1 MLEMPSFLAE
11 GPVPPTLNGSGPAS
25 KRSSLDRRNHSPNG
39 HRHDDSKP
47 NGVMGNGTSSGL
59 HPVLPLTNG
68 HRASMESARRR
79 SVAENGMLS
88 EPTSKR
94 SSRVGNEKERPEDR
108 NAPERLATRDDG
120 YFAVQTAET
129 EEGFFSTH
137 VKLMAVK
144 GESAQDSEEAQIEE
158 ASAILPGTSA
168 YTAEPSSAEGSL
180 RVPNQPHRIPS
191 NQALSYPPALLGMPQ
206 QAPRLQQRHTL
217 EVPRVSSSRLS
228 RETTNSVN
236 GFDDSIV
243 SATGRFSPATP
254 TRRRGS
260 LTMVRR
266 VTRSIHSD
274 MHLDDMPQDH
284 DAAQYAEVFRQKRIS
299 RRKRKEEE
307 EEDRVLVGT
316 KVDQNHVNY
325 VMAYNMLTGIRF
337 TVSRTNA
344 KMDRELT
351 EADFSAR
358 HKFSFDV

>member
-39 HRHDDSKP
+39 HRYDEAKP
-47 NGVMGNGTSSGL
+47 NGVLSNGSSPGL
-59 HPVLPLTNG
+59 HPGHSLTNG

-79 SVAENGMLS
+79 SVAENGMLAD
-88 EPTSKR
+88 PASKR
-94 SSRVGNEKERPEDR
+94 SSRVGNEKERPEDKVV
-108 NAPERLATRDDG
+108 PERLATRDDG

-144 GESAQDSEEAQIEE
+144 GESAQDSEEAQIE
-158 ASAILPGTSA
+158 ASAILPGTA
-168 YTAEPSSAEGSL
+168 VYTAEPGTAEGSL
-180 RVPNQPHRIPS
+180 RVPTQPYRTS
-191 NQALSYPPALLGMPQ
+191 SAQALSYPPTLLGLPQ
-206 QAPRLQQRHTL
+206 QTPRLQQRHTL
-217 EVPRVSSSRLS
+217 EVPRASTSRLS
-228 RETTNSVN
+228 RETTNSAN
-236 GFDDSIV
+236 GVDDSVV

-274 MHLDDMPQDH
+274 MHLDDVPQDH

>member
-1 MLEMPSFLAE
+1 M
-11 GPVPPTLNGSGPAS
+11 
-25 KRSSLDRRNHSPNG
+25 
-39 HRHDDSKP
+39 
-47 NGVMGNGTSSGL
+47 
-59 HPVLPLTNG
+59 
-68 HRASMESARRR
+68 
-79 SVAENGMLS
+79 AENGTTG
-88 EPTSKR
+88 EPPSRR
-94 SSRVGNEKERPEDR
+94 SSRVGLEKERLEDR
-108 NAPERLATRDDG
+108 AFPERLATRDDG

-137 VKLMAVK
+137 VKLVAVK
-144 GESAQDSEEAQIEE
+144 GESAQRAEETQVQE
-158 ASAILPGTSA
+158 ASAILPGSA
-168 YTAEPSSAEGSL
+168 VYAEPAAAEGSL
-180 RVPNQPHRIPS
+180 RVPSQLQQTS
-191 NQALSYPPALLGMPQ
+191 SLTASSYPPAQPGMQ
-206 QAPRLQQRHTL
+206 QQLPRLQQRHTL

-228 RETTNSVN
+228 RETTSSANAA
-236 GFDDSIV
+236 DDSVV

-274 MHLDDMPQDH
+274 MHLDDVPQDH

-351 EADFSAR
+351 DADFSAR

>member
-1 MLEMPSFLAE
+1 MAD
-11 GPVPPTLNGSGPAS
+11 T
-25 KRSSLDRRNHSPNG
+25 
-39 HRHDDSKP
+39 
-47 NGVMGNGTSSGL
+47 
-59 HPVLPLTNG
+59 
-68 HRASMESARRR
+68 
-79 SVAENGMLS
+79 GMTG
-88 EPTSKR
+88 EPRSKR
-94 SSRVGNEKERPEDR
+94 SSRVGQEKERSEDK
-108 NAPERLATRDDG
+108 AVPDRLATRDDG

-129 EEGFFSTH
+129 EEGLFSTH
-137 VKLMAVK
+137 VKLVAVK
-144 GESAQDSEEAQIEE
+144 GESAQKAEETQVAET
-158 ASAILPGTSA
+158 SAILPGNTV
-168 YTAEPSSAEGSL
+168 YAEPAAAEGSL
-180 RVPNQPHRIPS
+180 RVPSQTHQTS
-191 NQALSYPPALLGMPQ
+191 STQASSYPPAQSGMQQ

-217 EVPRVSSSRLS
+217 EVPRISSSRLS
-228 RETTNSVN
+228 RDTTSSINAA
-236 GFDDSIV
+236 DDSVV

-260 LTMVRR
+260 LTITRR

-274 MHLDDMPQDH
+274 MHLDDVPQDN

-351 EADFSAR
+351 DADFSAR